1 MAALFQTPQFLS
13 QLKAPASY
21 PSPRDSLKFQNFC
34 ASNAQNWNDEVARI
48 FAGLFEFS
56 PYLSRLLEKNVDFL
70 HDNKDVELHEISE
83 TILSSLRSNCVDASE
98 AEVITEL
105 RKAKGRVALLTALA
119 DIGGLWSLEE
129 ITRTLSEFADVAC
142 ELALQNIWS
151 QFQLKG
157 EVEGDLSGFFIL
169 ALGKLGGR
177 ELNFS
182 SDIDIITIFD
192 NDSFPYCGRKS
203 AGDCAVKMTRKLT
216 SLLQDRTEDGYVFR
230 VDLRLRPDPGA
241 TPVAVSAQAAETYY
255 QSMAQT
261 WERSAFIKARYCAGD
276 RTCADKFLKRLHPF
290 IWRRHLDFAAIDDIH
305 AMKARV
311 HEHHAHKDMSFAGH
325 DVKLGIGGIRE
336 IEFYAQIHQLI
347 SGGRRPDLQIRPTLE
362 TLLALSKAGD
372 ISSAVWEDLRRA
384 YVLYRTLEHRLQM
397 IDDQQTH
404 KIPTDAAQIS
414 AFSHFAGYSD
424 QSALE
429 QQFLIQL
436 QTTHG
441 HYEKLLPEAQSDTS
455 NLAQIK
461 EEFPDPGYI
470 DHVIESWR
478 STRYRALR
486 TARAQQLLEQLLPDL
501 LRAFSQ
507 AADPELSLKRFDS
520 FLSQL
525 PAGVQLFSLFKAN
538 PKLLQLV
545 SNIMGY
551 APALAE
557 QLARRPVLLESFL
570 SVDFFSDLA
579 ETDILRED
587 LKVYLHLARDYEDIL
602 DRTRIWVNERR
613 FQIGVL
619 MLEGLLDPISA
630 SQSLTR
636 LADAC
641 VQVLLPEVIADFK
654 ESAGMITNGQFIIL
668 ALGGYGAKALTYT
681 SDLDLVFLYEC
692 PEEASSQ
699 GGRRSFAANQYYSR
713 LSQRLISALSV
724 LTAEGRLFEIDMR
737 LRPSGRAGII
747 AVSLN
752 AFENYQDEDAWSWE
766 HMSLTKARPI
776 AVSADL
782 RGKIEDSLDTIL
794 SGKRS
799 YDELKNDI
807 RAMRERY
814 DQEFKDE
821 GLWSLMTAPGGLSD
835 ANWLVQALLIGHG
848 KAKAFQTEFETQ
860 IEAIRRAN
868 LLPKHDCTTLF
879 EAWTILFKARALKRL
894 LLGPEAEIEKAPDVI
909 KQGLAKL
916 LGHASFQESCNA
928 IAQAKMD
935 IARIFNEQ
943 IGYPDTTRL
952 PDRDLG
958 KDVS

>member
-1 MAALFQTPQFLS
+1 MAALFQTPRFLS
-13 QLKAPASY
+13 QLKAPSSY
-21 PSPRDSLKFQNFC
+21 PNPTDSLKFQNFC
-34 ASNAQNWNDEVARI
+34 KSTNKDWSNGSSQV

-56 PYLSRLLEKNVDFL
+56 PYLSRLLEKNADFFRD
-70 HDNKDVELHEISE
+70 HEETELHQISQN
-83 TILSSLRSNCVDASE
+83 IFANLRSNCVNASE
-98 AEVITEL
+98 IEVMAEL
-105 RKAKGRVALLTALA
+105 RKAKDRTALLTALA
-119 DIGGLWSLEE
+119 DIGGLWTLEE
-129 ITRTLSEFADVAC
+129 VTWTLSEFADLAC

-151 QFQLKG
+151 QFQSKG
-157 EVEGDLSGFFIL
+157 EVEGDLRGFFVL
-169 ALGKLGGR
+169 ALGKLGGH

-182 SDIDIITIFD
+182 SDIDIIAIFD
-192 NDSFPYCGRKS
+192 NDNFPYTGRKS
-203 AGDCAVKMTRKLT
+203 AGDCAVKITRKLT

-276 RTCADKFLKRLHPF
+276 KTSANKFLERLRPF

-347 SGGRRPDLQIRPTLE
+347 SGGRRPDLQKRPTLK
-362 TLLALSKAGD
+362 TLKSLSKAGD
-372 ISSAVWEDLRRA
+372 ISVEIWQDLQQA
-384 YVLYRTLEHRLQM
+384 YVFYRTIEHRLQM

-404 KIPTDAAQIS
+404 RIPTDTAKIS
-414 AFSHFAGYSD
+414 SFCHFAGYD
-424 QSALE
+424 DPMELQA
-429 QQFLIQL
+429 QFLNHL
-436 QTTHG
+436 KTTHG
-441 HYEKLLPEAQSDTS
+441 HYEKLLPEAKSS
-455 NLAQIK
+455 SINLAQIK
-461 EEFPDPGYI
+461 KEFPNPAYI
-470 DHVIESWR
+470 ETLIEGWR
-478 STRYRALR
+478 SGRYRALR

-501 LRAFSQ
+501 LRAF
-507 AADPELSLKRFDS
+507 AETADPELSLKRFDK

-525 PAGVQLFSLFKAN
+525 PSGVQLFSLFKAN
-538 PKLLQLV
+538 PKLLGLI

-551 APALAE
+551 APALAD
-557 QLARRPVLLESFL
+557 QLARRPVLLDSFL

-579 ETDILRED
+579 KTDDLRKD
-587 LKVYLHLARDYEDIL
+587 LKSFQRFARDYEDIL

-641 VQVLLPEVIADFK
+641 IQSLLPEVIADFK
-654 ESAGMITNGQFIIL
+654 ESAGAIPEGHFIIL
-668 ALGGYGAKALTYT
+668 ALGGYGARALTYT

-692 PEEASSQ
+692 PEGSSSE

-724 LTAEGRLFEIDMR
+724 LTSEGRLFEIDMR

-776 AVSADL
+776 AVSEDL
-782 RGKIEDSLDTIL
+782 QGKIEDSLNTIL
-794 SGKRS
+794 SRTRS
-799 YDELKNDI
+799 YDNLKNDI

-814 DQEFKDE
+814 DQEFKDKS
-821 GLWSLMTAPGGLSD
+821 LWSLMTAPGGLSD
-835 ANWLVQALLIGHG
+835 ANWLVQALLIGHS
-848 KAKAFQTEFETQ
+848 KAKAFQTEFAAQ
-860 IEAIRRAN
+860 IETIRQAN
-868 LLPKHDCTTLF
+868 ILSQSDSKALF

-894 LLGPEAEIEKAPDVI
+894 LLGPESEIEKAPDVI

-916 LGHASFQESCNA
+916 LGHANFQGSCSA
-928 IAQAKMD
+928 IAQAKVD

-943 IGYPDTTRL
+943 IGYPDISRL
-952 PDRDLG
+952 PVRDLG
-958 KDVS
+958 KDIS